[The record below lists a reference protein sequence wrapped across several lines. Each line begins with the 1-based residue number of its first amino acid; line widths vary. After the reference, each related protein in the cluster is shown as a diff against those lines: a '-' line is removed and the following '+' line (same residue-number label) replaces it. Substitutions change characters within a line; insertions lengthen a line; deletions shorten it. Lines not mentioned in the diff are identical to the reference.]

1 MTREELGAKVRRLQQ
16 AVAEV
21 QGNTHLDGVT
31 VRTDANGR
39 LTELSIAHDAWARG
53 PEALADTIVLAY
65 RHTADDVRQRSTAI
79 MAELRD
85 DPIVARIADATTC
98 SAFMPENRPNQGT
111 DSVAQGSRPP
121 DEIQNEQTADNQKI
135 VSPRSSNRSADRR
148 LSEDD
153 IYEGYQPK
161 SWLQ

>member
-53 PEALADTIVLAY
+53 PEALADLITRIY
-65 RHTADDVRQRSTAI
+65 RLTSQEVQIRSTAI
-79 MAELRD
+79 LAELRD
-85 DPIVARIADATTC
+85 DPIVARIADATIGNSPATETR
-98 SAFMPENRPNQGT
+98 ADQRPEPVTQESLSGELCQPNLESQSFSGHST
-111 DSVAQGSRPP
+111 GHRMI
-121 DEIQNEQTADNQKI
+121 DE
-135 VSPRSSNRSADRR
+135 R
-148 LSEDD
+148 DD
-153 IYEGYQPK
+153 VDGYFGRK
-161 SWLQ
+161 SWLE

>member
-21 QGNTHLDGVT
+21 HGKTHLDGVN

-53 PEALADTIVLAY
+53 PEALADLITRAY
-65 RHTADDVRQRSTAI
+65 RQAADDVRQRSTAI

-85 DPIVARIADATTC
+85 DPNVARIADATIGNSPAAETHADQKPAPVTRESLSGELC
-98 SAFMPENRPNQGT
+98 QPNLEYQSFSGHA
-111 DSVAQGSRPP
+111 SGHRMI
-121 DEIQNEQTADNQKI
+121 DE
-135 VSPRSSNRSADRR
+135 R
-148 LSEDD
+148 DD
-153 IYEGYQPK
+153 VDGYFGRK
-161 SWLQ
+161 SWLE

>member
-1 MTREELGAKVRRLQQ
+1 MIHEELGAKVRRLQQ

-53 PEALADTIVLAY
+53 PEALADLIARAY
-65 RHTADDVRQRSTAI
+65 RQTADDVCQRSSAI

-85 DPIVARIADATTC
+85 DPIVARIADATTGNSPAAETRADQRREPVTQESLSGELC
-98 SAFMPENRPNQGT
+98 Q
-111 DSVAQGSRPP
+111 P
-121 DEIQNEQTADNQKI
+121 DLEYQSFSGQSFGHRMTNERDDAD
-135 VSPRSSNRSADRR
+135 
-148 LSEDD
+148 
-153 IYEGYQPK
+153 GYFGRK
-161 SWLQ
+161 SWLE